1 MTTACPP
8 APDRWAARIAA
19 GLDRP
24 ETRWRAA
31 AIAAALLVVAA
42 AKHGYSHA
50 SAGQL
55 ALFLSPTA
63 HLVSLVSGADFVAE
77 AGAGWV
83 SRELGFIIAP
93 GCAGVN
99 FALAAFLALTL
110 GWLGAM
116 RTGRDVAARLAAAAA
131 LAYAATLVVN
141 TARIAIAIALHRG
154 AVDLGGLTPGDVHR
168 IEGVVVYLGG
178 LCALYRLA
186 GASGPRSG
194 REERERD
201 DRSERNDRHARAA

>member
-1 MTTACPP
+1 MTTSCAPLP
-8 APDRWAARIAA
+8 AGWAARIAG

-24 ETRWRAA
+24 ELRWRAA
-31 AIAAALLVVAA
+31 ALVAAALVVAA
-42 AKHGYSHA
+42 AKHGYSDA

-63 HLVSLVSGADFVAE
+63 HLMSLVSGADFVYE

-83 SRELGFIIAP
+83 SRELAFIIAP

-99 FALAAFLALTL
+99 FALAAFLALSL

-116 RTGRDVAARLAAAAA
+116 RSGRDVAARLIAAAA

-141 TARIAIAIALHRG
+141 TARIAIAIVLHRG
-154 AVDLGGLTPGDVHR
+154 AVDLGGLAPGDVHR

-186 GASGPRSG
+186 GASGRRSG
-194 REERERD
+194 RE
-201 DRSERNDRHARAA
+201 RSEAHAPAA